1 MLVLPIAIIA
11 TVDPSISAERRNATV
26 MKLYRDAIANK
37 DVKYSEELGALKL
50 GALANDL
57 SGVVMFF
64 IAPRKN

>member
-1 MLVLPIAIIA
+1 M
-11 TVDPSISAERRNATV
+11 